1 MKATL
6 LDVEEHSEFEDI
18 LDKIVSKTLSL

>member
-18 LDKIVSKTLSL
+18 LDKIVPKKLSL